1 MTSITHTD
9 LIQYPMLR
17 TYLLGLYDKI
27 IEGKQNVLSENTFE
41 TYHNL
46 LFPPKSTTSYAAD
59 NKLTT
64 GTKGLTT
71 LDNKTISLK
80 NLLINT
86 LFPTLNATINTNAT
100 PDYNTYANDS
110 FIDSVGTKDHLC
122 FIKFNNTKTDI
133 EPDNYSITNILYSKY
148 AIEIFIRII
157 DALLDCYSNN
167 SKDLET
173 KFASSTKIYI
183 VNRKLKG
190 ADVIGVSKGLYI
202 SSVGQNI
209 DDPPEGIYLYIG
221 DLKNMF
227 KDDDIK
233 VVDKSETPISSKTNY
248 LNSDMSIFSNSN
260 KLQYTETS
268 SGTRQY
274 FFGFLEYLNIAGSD
288 AKYLLQSGTSEK
300 PTITSTGTM
309 TNVTLN
315 AASISAVIKS
325 GSVIASLKIL
335 PDSKIEK
342 VTRAGVAQY
351 TYKLTSGKISGIISA
366 GSTSKIAS
374 DSVIINEPAKI
385 TLSSSSVFSKTGSNP
400 TANVKQGSIPTIKPG
415 ADLKTS
421 GDIDIDT
428 AITIPGTGIS
438 VTDFE
443 FVTTTPIAS
452 LEAIG
457 VSSVTINAQIDSS
470 TNTIPVDITVSTTL
484 SKNITIL
491 GTFDNLE
498 GAAETPSS
506 FYKQNIYYIFNF
518 IKMINNINK
527 DSFSPTIKYLRIYIL
542 CYKCLLLASIRA
554 ANIFY
559 NNRYKLSAVAISY
572 EDDFIKNSSQ
582 STGGINCTKVSLNDF
597 VKNDNKATFSSSATC
612 TADTEVLPSNTDT
625 PGYKYILYKKKSGSN
640 DDNKT
645 SFNKYDVY
653 LQEELGNIK
662 NNKIKEATSALG
674 ITNFIFFS
682 SYKLIDKSFKITC
695 DDSNINDIYEEG
707 IFQNSTPAEEY
718 NKIKKLIDNRNIY
731 EFNNGYRIRVEGTPF
746 KVKDFQIRTDNANKK
761 RINIE
766 LEQDKTISSVLYDKL
781 YNYTSNTDT
790 ATNSPVYIVKITS
803 KDIDKYY
810 NEIVSNTDT
819 VEQNINMYKTKIK
832 NNTTLYELHKSRNN
846 LLYNQVLSYLIIVA
860 IIISILVI
868 INVAAVEKPLIKSI
882 SLVCLAAIIILF
894 MSYYI
899 MNTLYIEE
907 GFVQASGS
915 TYTGYDLCPET
926 TCKITNAD
934 VGTSNIKHESS
945 SDIRTVKKDDVK
957 NFLNTNAKE
966 LMFMITLATPSI
978 VNDSL
983 KGNNE
988 KLVTISKNI
997 YNEKL
1002 YLKDVLFSKKSDSEM
1017 NVDVLKYENKNYDVY
1032 IICIL
1037 FLALIMVGSYTI
1049 NIYTDNKYLDL
1060 LILIMVILFVCL
1072 FTYFVLY
1079 TNRIV
1084 RTVSTNY
1091 YWGNQ
1096 YENEYI

>member
-1 MTSITHTD
+1 MTSITYTELNH
-9 LIQYPMLR
+9 YPVLKE
-17 TYLLGLYDKI
+17 YLFGLYEKI
-27 IEGKQNVLSENTFE
+27 IEGKLDVPSGQNTFIN
-41 TYHNL
+41 YHDI
-46 LFPPKSTTSYAAD
+46 LFPPKLTASYETA

-64 GTKGLTT
+64 GAKGLTT
-71 LDNKTISLK
+71 LDSKTISLK

-100 PDYNTYANDS
+100 PDYNTYTNAS
-110 FIDSVGTKDHLC
+110 FDDLSGTKEHLC
-122 FIKFNNTKTDI
+122 FIRFNSTKTDI

-157 DALLDCYSNN
+157 DALLDCYSNYA
-167 SKDLET
+167 KELET
-173 KFASSTKIYI
+173 KFTSSTKIYI
-183 VNRKLKG
+183 VNRKLKE
-190 ADVIGVSKGLYI
+190 ADEIGVSKGLYI
-202 SSVGQNI
+202 SSRGQGI
-209 DDPPEGIYLYIG
+209 DDPLEGIYLYIG
-221 DLKNMF
+221 DLKHIFTDNY
-227 KDDDIK
+227 IK
-233 VVDKSETPISSKTNY
+233 VVDNNGSSISSKSTY
-248 LNSDMSIFSNSN
+248 LSVPGSIFLANN
-260 KLQYTETS
+260 KLQYSDSS
-268 SGTRQY
+268 SGTTKY
-274 FFGFLEYLNIAGSD
+274 YFGFLEYSNDDGSSKYEPQTGTTSAVVIND
-288 AKYLLQSGTSEK
+288 IQGEMIVNFNNAKIT
-300 PTITSTGTM
+300 PTIKTGATITGLKIITGNIHSTAVNTY
-309 TNVTLN
+309 
-315 AASISAVIKS
+315 VIKQ
-325 GSVIASLKIL
+325 GSVI
-335 PDSKIEK
+335 
-342 VTRAGVAQY
+342 
-351 TYKLTSGKISGIISA
+351 SGTISA
-366 GSTSKIAS
+366 GATIKIDSTVNNTSANIS
-374 DSVIINEPAKI
+374 NIRLGNSI
-385 TLSSSSVFSKTGSNP
+385 TNP
-400 TANVKQGSIPTIKPG
+400 SQQATKTANTSIKHGSPILT
-415 ADLKTS
+415 KTE
-421 GDIDIDT
+421 IT
-428 AITIPGTGIS
+428 TPEAITISYAANNPGSPGITLTQDIQIS
-438 VTDFE
+438 DALITAAGAFTDK
-443 FVTTTPIAS
+443 
-452 LEAIG
+452 
-457 VSSVTINAQIDSS
+457 
-470 TNTIPVDITVSTTL
+470 TL
-484 SKNITIL
+484 SPETRITLPEITI
-491 GTFDNLE
+491 GEQTITANDIRISARFDNLNSV
-498 GAAETPSS
+498 PVQLDS
-506 FYKQNIYYIFNF
+506 FKKQNIYYIFNF

-527 DSFSPTIKYLRIYIL
+527 DSFSPTIKYLRVYIL

-559 NNRYKLSAVAISY
+559 NNRYRLSAVAISY
-572 EDDFIKNSSQ
+572 ENDFIKNPSQ
-582 STGGINCTKVSLNDF
+582 STGGANCTKVSLNDF

-612 TADTEVLPSNTDT
+612 TADTNVLPSNTEA
-625 PGYKYILYKKKSGSN
+625 PGYKYILYKKSSGS
-640 DDNKT
+640 DADNKT

-662 NNKIKEATSALG
+662 NNKIEEATSALG
-674 ITNFIFFS
+674 ITNFKFFS
-682 SYKLIDKSFKITC
+682 SYKLKDKSFKITC
-695 DDSNINDIYEEG
+695 NDSIINDKYEGG
-707 IFQNSTPAEEY
+707 IFQYSTPTEEY

-731 EFNNGYRIRVEGTPF
+731 EFNNGYRINFEGTSF
-746 KVKDFQIRTDNANKK
+746 KVKDFEPRNDATGSK

-766 LEQDKTISSVLYDKL
+766 LEHDKTISPALYHRL
-781 YNYTSNTDT
+781 NNYT
-790 ATNSPVYIVKITS
+790 TNDLVTPSPVYIVKITS

-915 TYTGYDLCPET
+915 IYTGYDLCPAT
-926 TCKITNAD
+926 TCKKTEAV
-934 VGTSNIKHESS
+934 VGTGDIKLEHTA
-945 SDIRTVKKDDVK
+945 DILDGKKDYVK

-978 VNDSL
+978 TNDSL

-997 YNEKL
+997 YNDKL

>member
-27 IEGKQNVLSENTFE
+27 IEGKQNVLSGENTFE

-46 LFPPKSTTSYAAD
+46 LFPGKTDSSGYSNYTTSD
-59 NKLTT
+59 KLTT
-64 GTKGLTT
+64 GTKGVTT
-71 LDNKTISLK
+71 LNNKTISLK

-86 LFPTLNATINTNAT
+86 LFPTFNQTINRNIG
-100 PDYNTYANDS
+100 PNYNTYINASFDDS
-110 FIDSVGTKDHLC
+110 SGTKDHLC
-122 FIKFNNTKTDI
+122 FIKFNSGKTDI

-202 SSVGQNI
+202 SSGGQNI

-274 FFGFLEYLNIAGSD
+274 YFGFLEYSNIAGTN
-288 AKYLLQSGTSEK
+288 AKYPLQSGTSV
-300 PTITSTGTM
+300 TSIVNNVAGTM
-309 TNVTLN
+309 TNVSL
-315 AASISAVIKS
+315 AAANISAVIKT
-325 GSVIASLKIL
+325 GSVIDSLKIL
-335 PDSKIEK
+335 SGSEIVKL
-342 VTRAGVAQY
+342 TTSAN
-351 TYKLTSGKISGIISA
+351 TYKITNGKISGTIKA
-366 GSTSKIAS
+366 GNTSKIANG
-374 DSVIINEPAKI
+374 SVITNDSTKI
-385 TLSSSSVFSKTGSNP
+385 RLSASSAFTKSEGAT
-400 TANVKQGSIPTIKPG
+400 TANVKLDSLPTIKP
-415 ADLKTS
+415 DTELRTS
-421 GDIDIDT
+421 GDIDIGTD
-428 AITIPGTGIS
+428 ITIPATGIS
-438 VTDFE
+438 VTNFT
-443 FVTTTPIAS
+443 FTT
-452 LEAIG
+452 
-457 VSSVTINAQIDSS
+457 SSPLQDGPLNAQIDS
-470 TNTIPVDITVSTTL
+470 TTTIIPVDITVSTTL
-484 SKNITIL
+484 SKIITIL

-498 GAAETPSS
+498 GAAETHSS

-582 STGGINCTKVSLNDF
+582 STGDTNCTKVSLNDF
-597 VKNDNKATFSSSATC
+597 VKNDYEATFSSSATC
-612 TADTEVLPSNTDT
+612 TAGTIVLPSNTDT
-625 PGYKYILYKKKSGSN
+625 PGYRYILYKKNSGS
-640 DDNKT
+640 DEDNKT
-645 SFNKYDVY
+645 SFNKYDMY

-662 NNKIKEATSALG
+662 NNKIKEATSSLG

-707 IFQNSTPAEEY
+707 IFQTSTPAEEY

-766 LEQDKTISSVLYDKL
+766 LEQDKTISSVLYNKL

-790 ATNSPVYIVKITS
+790 ATNIPVYIVKITS

-915 TYTGYDLCPET
+915 TYTGYDLCPAT

-934 VGTSNIKHESS
+934 VGTSNIKLECS
-945 SDIRTVKKDDVK
+945 SDIQTVKKDDVK